1 MQEIY
6 ELHKSDDGMLYVGFT
21 VQAPSAKPAE
31 TTVESEGLNTESIEV
46 AVEDQ
51 VDMESDVKRAFE
63 KVWQDA
69 EDRANERIQEA
80 LSKHQEAEDLYKM
93 KEVEFEMLRV
103 DYEERL
109 ETEHARAD
117 KLEKSKQDAEEKAKA
132 EATRADA
139 AEQALHVATE
149 RAAELEKKLAEA
161 VRMLERLQAE
171 RERLLTPVAPPHLG
185 AAEDFFHV
193 GSQEENGDEGF
204 K

>member
-1 MQEIY
+1 MGIETVV
-6 ELHKSDDGMLYVGFT
+6 ENEVLH
-21 VQAPSAKPAE
+21 
-31 TTVESEGLNTESIEV
+31 TERIEV
-46 AVEDQ
+46 AVEEK

-69 EDRANERIQEA
+69 EARANDRMQEV
-80 LSKHQEAEDLYKM
+80 LSKHQEVEDLFKM
-93 KEVEFEMLRV
+93 KEVELEMVRE

-117 KLEKSKQDAEEKAKA
+117 KLEKSVQDAEEKAKA

-139 AEQALHVATE
+139 AEQALHAATE

-161 VRMLERLQAE
+161 ARMLDQLQAE
-171 RERLLTPVAPPHLG
+171 REELLTQAAPPNLDT
-185 AAEDFFHV
+185 AEDFFHV

-204 K
+204 KLI

>member
-1 MQEIY
+1 M
-6 ELHKSDDGMLYVGFT
+6 G
-21 VQAPSAKPAE
+21 
-31 TTVESEGLNTESIEV
+31 
-46 AVEDQ
+46 
-51 VDMESDVKRAFE
+51 
-63 KVWQDA
+63 
-69 EDRANERIQEA
+69 
-80 LSKHQEAEDLYKM
+80 
-93 KEVEFEMLRV
+93 EMVRE

-117 KLEKSKQDAEEKAKA
+117 KLEKSVQDAEEKAKA

-171 RERLLTPVAPPHLG
+171 RERLLTPVAPPHLE

-204 K
+204 KLI